1 MINVIIKFDILIF
14 SRILCGNNFVIPFSL
29 LQIYIYS
36 KRLSNRVEKQ
46 NRVPSF
52 KKEHLRK
59 CGGGVCRLTGVR
71 WNSPVH
77 HRYGKSRNRYCLS
90 ARRLNRNFRLFI
102 ATHARTRTHRVV
114 SNDLTSE
121 VGGRRRRG
129 ELLLERARNWQ
140 WFCPWR
146 AYEKREERK
155 VKRLPAR
162 RGEATPEVI
171 SCRLFTSRPSILLCK
186 YYYWPSRTPFQWKI
200 DARNLVLRWKEKK
213 KIK

>member
-29 LQIYIYS
+29 LQIYIYIP
-36 KRLSNRVEKQ
+36 RDFQIEKQ

-102 ATHARTRTHRVV
+102 ATHARTHAHRVV

-121 VGGRRRRG
+121 VGGGGGNCCSNEPETGNGFARG
-129 ELLLERARNWQ
+129 V
-140 WFCPWR
+140 PM
-146 AYEKREERK
+146 KS
-155 VKRLPAR
+155 AR
-162 RGEATPEVI
+162 RGKSNVYRLDAAKPRRKWFPVGCLPAGHRYCFVNIIIGRVERRSNGKSMRVI
-171 SCRLFTSRPSILLCK
+171 SFYGGR
-186 YYYWPSRTPFQWKI
+186 
-200 DARNLVLRWKEKK
+200 EKK
-213 KIK
+213 KLNK